1 MSWRVLGV
9 ATVSLWGIF
18 LLARG
23 NLELANAP
31 TNLPAMQETWVQ
43 SLGWKHTLEKEMAM
57 HSSTPAWRISR
68 TEEPGGMGSQS
79 MGSQSMGSQRVL
91 HDCATNFHFLTRPCY
106 YHIDTDYDCSR
117 YYQFFTHFISAKVNK
132 PQNAVLAQQ
141 GYIKLQLT
149 MEYLLLI
156 LR

>member
-57 HSSTPAWRISR
+57 HSSTPAWRI
-68 TEEPGGMGSQS
+68 PGGVLVGYSPWDCKGSD
-79 MGSQSMGSQRVL
+79 MTV
-91 HDCATNFHFLTRPCY
+91 
-106 YHIDTDYDCSR
+106 
-117 YYQFFTHFISAKVNK
+117 
-132 PQNAVLAQQ
+132 
-141 GYIKLQLT
+141 QLT
-149 MEYLLLI
+149 FTFLLGPVITILI
-156 LR
+156 LIMIAPGIINFLPILSLPRSTSHKMQC